1 VIATKPQRT
10 PLRIATTSHLV
21 YFISLKPVMYFL
33 RKKHVIPPAAGP
45 KIVFIIALSAYP
57 AFYLVERAKV
67 LPALK

>member
-1 VIATKPQRT
+1 
-10 PLRIATTSHLV
+10 
-21 YFISLKPVMYFL
+21 MYFL